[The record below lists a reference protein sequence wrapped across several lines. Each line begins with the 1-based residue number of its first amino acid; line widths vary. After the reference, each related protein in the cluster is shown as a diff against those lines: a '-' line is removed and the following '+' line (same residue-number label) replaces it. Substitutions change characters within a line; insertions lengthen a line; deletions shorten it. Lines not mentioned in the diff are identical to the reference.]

1 MLKKVLKIILG
12 LKISRDLTIQK
23 IKIVMFK
30 VLTRREFL
38 KETISKTTVLGMAS
52 VGFGLG
58 EEINLKELVQCK
70 NCGSV
75 NTFATSYLP
84 SFICR
89 KEPLYCHDCGT
100 NLKTQDH
107 DIICSHYS
115 ECSKKNSKN
124 GGDISV
130 CYQIPFPNHKC
141 LKKTRKPD
149 FSLND
154 LKF

>member
-1 MLKKVLKIILG
+1 LKIILG

-75 NTFATSYLP
+75 NIFIKSYFSSLI
-84 SFICR
+84 FH

-107 DIICSHYS
+107 DIECSHYWQ
-115 ECSKKNSKN
+115 CSKKDLDSKN
-124 GGDISV
+124 GGDFPV
-130 CYQIPFPNHKC
+130 CCQIPFPNHKH